1 MKTLICSVS
10 SLCAA
15 AVLSIASG
23 AYAQDKPCM
32 ADAARLCPNVE
43 PGEGQMACLK
53 EHKDDLSPGC
63 KKKVMQMKIK
73 QEEKKQLDEQQ
84 KGAPAPTP

>member
-1 MKTLICSVS
+1 MRTLISTVS

-15 AVLSIASG
+15 AVLTVASG

-53 EHKDDLSPGC
+53 DHKDDLSPAC
-63 KKKVMQMKIK
+63 KKKVMQTKIK
-73 QEEKKQLDEQQ
+73 QEERKQLDEQQ
-84 KGAPAPTP
+84 KAAPTP